1 MCARMRGDRS
11 VNVFVCVCVCVCR
24 SVCLCG
30 SVCAFQGGEGHS
42 QDDEHT
48 GYTLGQV
55 NLFRRLTS
63 SGRD

>member
-1 MCARMRGDRS
+1 MRQKKTKIIGYSSR
-11 VNVFVCVCVCVCR
+11 
-24 SVCLCG
+24 
-30 SVCAFQGGEGHS
+30 GGEGHS

-63 SGRD
+63 SRRDSCAD